1 MTTNKESLQN
11 SLRDARLAKALQH
24 MPDSHMQA
32 SSQARL
38 AVLSAAQEAVGKNAE
53 PVRTSANQ
61 QVQTKR
67 WWHALLGAPQNRMPW
82 NAAFATVV
90 VASFVTLL
98 WQGKEVPDAK
108 PDIDKISEASADRPT
123 AAPVAITTA
132 AATAEPATPPET
144 PSSSRAPA
152 PLPASAANSAAPRQS
167 FPATSPIVM
176 SDQYAAKA
184 PSKELN
190 AQSKVKRDEVALVEK
205 KQTEKKT
212 PDTSDSSKQLT
223 EKSTTQS
230 NKPDAPASAPPLPAI
245 AEAASVASVIPPAAT
260 ALVTPAP
267 ARAAAPMAAPRAA
280 AAPAISQATRRAE
293 VASAAS
299 EEEENADTRKK
310 IGADASAY
318 KDAPAG
324 SFAKP
329 RGLGTSIPTV
339 RLQFEGQEK
348 LVKIEKAQVL
358 LQSLRTLAQA
368 ASDKTEE
375 KAEGLVRAPVGTD
388 FKISLGADKEVWTYD
403 AKTARLSLRRYIG
416 ESVGFQNQSFQINAA
431 QYAQLRGLLQAI
443 QSE

>member
-32 SSQARL
+32 SSQTRL
-38 AVLSAAQEAVGKNAE
+38 AVLRAAQEAVGKNAE

-280 AAPAISQATRRAE
+280 AAPAVTQATRRAE

-318 KDAPAG
+318 KESAV
-324 SFAKP
+324 SSAKP
-329 RGLGTSIPTV
+329 PNRSAVIPTV

-348 LVKIEKAQVL
+348 LVKTEKAQAL
-358 LQSLRTLAQA
+358 LQSLRKLAQA
-368 ASDKTEE
+368 DSDKTEE
-375 KAEGLVRAPVGTD
+375 KTEGLVRAPVGTD
-388 FKISLGADKEVWTYD
+388 FRISLGADKEVWTYE
-403 AKTARLSLRRYIG
+403 AKTGRLSLRRYIG
-416 ESVGFQNQSFQINAA
+416 ESVGFQNQSFQINAT
-431 QYAQLRGLLQAI
+431 QFVQLRGLLQAI

>member
-1 MTTNKESLQN
+1 MTTHKESPQN

-24 MPDSHMQA
+24 MPDSHMRV

-38 AVLSAAQEAVGKNAE
+38 VVLRAAQEAVGKNAE

-61 QVQTKR
+61 QAQTKR

-82 NAAFATVV
+82 NAAFATVLI
-90 VASFVTLL
+90 ASFVTLL

-108 PDIDKISEASADRPT
+108 PDSDKISEASADRPT

-132 AATAEPATPPET
+132 AATAEPAIPPET
-144 PSSSRAPA
+144 PSSSKAPA
-152 PLPASAANSAAPRQS
+152 PLPASAANSAAPPQS
-167 FPATSPIVM
+167 FPATSPSET
-176 SDQYAAKA
+176 SDQNAAKA
-184 PSKELN
+184 PSEELN

-212 PDTSDSSKQLT
+212 SDTSDSPRQLT

-230 NKPDAPASAPPLPAI
+230 NKPDAAASAPPLPAI
-245 AEAASVASVIPPAAT
+245 AEAASVASVIPPTAT
-260 ALVTPAP
+260 TLVTPAP
-267 ARAAAPMAAPRAA
+267 ARAAAPMAVPRAA
-280 AAPAISQATRRAE
+280 AAPAVTQATRRAE

-310 IGADASAY
+310 IGADASAH
-318 KDAPAG
+318 KESAG
-324 SFAKP
+324 SSAKP
-329 RGLGTSIPTV
+329 LNRGAIIPTV
-339 RLQFEGQEK
+339 RLQFEGQER
-348 LVKIEKAQVL
+348 LVKIEKAQAL

-375 KAEGLVRAPVGTD
+375 KAEGLVSAPLGTD
-388 FKISLGADKEVWTYD
+388 FMLNLNAGKEVWTYD

-416 ESVGFQNQSFQINAA
+416 ESVGFQNQSVQINAA
-431 QYAQLRGLLQAI
+431 QYSQLRGLLQAI